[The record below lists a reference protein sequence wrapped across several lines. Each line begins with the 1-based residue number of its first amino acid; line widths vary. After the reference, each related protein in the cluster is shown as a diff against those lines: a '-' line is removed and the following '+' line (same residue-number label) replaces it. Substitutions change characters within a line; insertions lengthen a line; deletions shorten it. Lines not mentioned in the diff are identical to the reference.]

1 MNRRGFQR
9 GTPLEVRVLPA
20 SMPEQMGYKGRRN
33 LALNGVFSP
42 PKDRRLFM
50 KASNSDKKAQAFR
63 GRAALAIAALLFAGM
78 TIGCSNGSG
87 SDGGGGNPSADKIYT
102 AGGVSFTMKSIA
114 AVTDGTVGYTGITD
128 NQPHTVSLTA
138 YLIGETEV
146 TQELWQAVMGT
157 NPSDFNGTA
166 GKEPAEGEV
175 QKNRPVEKV
184 NWYHAIA
191 FCNKLSLK
199 LGLTPCYTVI
209 AAGNPVNFETLAYSD
224 IPTSNNADWNN
235 TVLDMSKKGFR
246 LPTEAE
252 WEWAAK
258 GGTDDKWAGTNEQTQ
273 LVNYAWY
280 DHTGEGNA
288 NGKTHEVKK
297 KQPNGYG
304 LYDMSGNVWEWC
316 WDWYKDS
323 TPAGGQDPI
332 GVDSGTTRIQR
343 GGCWDGNTGNAARA
357 FRGSNGSFVPRNN
370 LGFRLASRPESGGG
384 TPTPAYVRVPYTKL
398 AGYLNTASATDLN
411 YIELTGV
418 ANIVPGTAAIDGKA
432 GRLGEIIKESGKRV
446 ALKLPA
452 NVTEI
457 DDRAFL
463 GCTRLESIDLSA
475 CTSLTAIKLAAFT
488 GCTSLKAVQ
497 LPQSLTTIG
506 HFAFEG
512 CTALKAVELP
522 QSLTVIGTDAFKG
535 CSIETLVIHCD
546 IKGTIIENFTKKDEV
561 NKNVKKLTLG
571 KGVTVIGNDAFYIIG
586 YSKLAAVDFSACI
599 KLTEIGKSAFSNCTD
614 LTNVDLS
621 GCTALTEIGEE
632 AFNSCYE
639 ATVKLPTGIT
649 AIGHWAF
656 GENDEDFLCKNV
668 LIPSSHAA
676 TIKPLVTASDY
687 PEDRIREY

>member
-1 MNRRGFQR
+1 MKHLSKKTRAAALI
-9 GTPLEVRVLPA
+9 TAAV
-20 SMPEQMGYKGRRN
+20 
-33 LALNGVFSP
+33 LALVA
-42 PKDRRLFM
+42 LF
-50 KASNSDKKAQAFR
+50 
-63 GRAALAIAALLFAGM
+63 GM
-78 TIGCSNGSG
+78 TGCPNNAGGSG
-87 SDGGGGNPSADKIYT
+87 SGSGNSGGGGGGNS
-102 AGGVSFTMKSIA
+102 GG
-114 AVTDGTVGYTGITD
+114 
-128 NQPHTVSLTA
+128 
-138 YLIGETEV
+138 
-146 TQELWQAVMGT
+146 
-157 NPSDFNGTA
+157 
-166 GKEPAEGEV
+166 
-175 QKNRPVEKV
+175 
-184 NWYHAIA
+184 
-191 FCNKLSLK
+191 
-199 LGLTPCYTVI
+199 
-209 AAGNPVNFETLAYSD
+209 
-224 IPTSNNADWNN
+224 
-235 TVLDMSKKGFR
+235 
-246 LPTEAE
+246 
-252 WEWAAK
+252 
-258 GGTDDKWAGTNEQTQ
+258 GG
-273 LVNYAWY
+273 
-280 DHTGEGNA
+280 
-288 NGKTHEVKK
+288 
-297 KQPNGYG
+297 
-304 LYDMSGNVWEWC
+304 
-316 WDWYKDS
+316 
-323 TPAGGQDPI
+323 GG
-332 GVDSGTTRIQR
+332 
-343 GGCWDGNTGNAARA
+343 
-357 FRGSNGSFVPRNN
+357 
-370 LGFRLASRPESGGG
+370 GGG
-384 TPTPAYVRVPYTKL
+384 TPTPVYTQVAYGTNGADL
-398 AGYLNTASATDLN
+398 QAWLQNTASATDLN

-418 ANIVPGTAAIDGKA
+418 PNTVPGTAATNGKA

-506 HFAFEG
+506 HFAFKG
-512 CTALKAVELP
+512 CKALKEVELP

-586 YSKLAAVDFSACI
+586 YSKLAAVDFSACTALTEIGENAFAYSNLMNVNLSACI

-621 GCTALTEIGEE
+621 GCTALTTIGEE

-668 LIPSSHAA
+668 LIPRSHAA
-676 TIKPLVTASDY
+676 TIKHLVIASDY